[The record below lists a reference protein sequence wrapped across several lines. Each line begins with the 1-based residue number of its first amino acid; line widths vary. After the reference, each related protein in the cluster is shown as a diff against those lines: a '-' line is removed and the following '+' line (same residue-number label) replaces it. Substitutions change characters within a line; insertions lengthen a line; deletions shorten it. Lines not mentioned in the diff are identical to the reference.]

1 MTHSELLRLLTDF
14 AAERVALIQRH
25 EAGAQVASHYD
36 FNNTYQYVINR
47 EGTHLEWLAS
57 ALTGLEAALPAA
69 SSTLAVPA
77 VVVKKGTA
85 DPAAYR
91 VLLEDDA
98 SQLAGFIARWQP
110 QVTHVAHARHR
121 RMLDIILGEAQEHQR
136 LFAQAASGFEDVLG
150 RRTASGPRI
159 GGVLATR
166 WVE

>member
-1 MTHSELLRLLTDF
+1 M
-14 AAERVALIQRH
+14 
-25 EAGAQVASHYD
+25 
-36 FNNTYQYVINR
+36 
-47 EGTHLEWLAS
+47 
-57 ALTGLEAALPAA
+57 
-69 SSTLAVPA
+69 
-77 VVVKKGTA
+77 
-85 DPAAYR
+85 
-91 VLLEDDA
+91 LLEDDA

-110 QVTHVAHARHR
+110 RVAHVAHARHR